1 MHKDLLGKIW
11 RETGRAGIA
20 VSDAE
25 LTLTLGE
32 GERKGRLGRSVLDSS
47 IL

>member
-1 MHKDLLGKIW
+1 MPKDLLGKIW
-11 RETGRAGIA
+11 RETGQARIA
-20 VSDAE
+20 VRDAE

-32 GERKGRLGRSVLDSS
+32 GERKGSLGRNVLDSS